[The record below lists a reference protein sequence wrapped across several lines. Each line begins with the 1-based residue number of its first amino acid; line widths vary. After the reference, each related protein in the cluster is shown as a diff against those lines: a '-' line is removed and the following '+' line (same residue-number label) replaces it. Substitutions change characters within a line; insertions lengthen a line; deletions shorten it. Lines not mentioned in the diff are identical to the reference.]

1 MKQSFLRRS
10 EGWPGPGCEQVGVA
24 GEGQAMKKMML
35 RVALISSAALVAGP
49 ALADHSWGSYHWGR
63 KANPFTLRVV
73 DAVSSGWDPYL
84 NTAISDWSQSDVLDL
99 TKDDLTGVN
108 PKKCTAITGKIVAC
122 NAAYG
127 QRGWLGIASI
137 WASGDHI
144 TKATTKLNDTYFGMA
159 TYNTPA
165 WRRLVTC
172 QEIAHDFG
180 LDHQDE
186 NFNNGNLGS
195 CMDYT
200 SDPDGPPTNEHPNA
214 HDFEQLEAIY
224 AHLDSTNTYSSNAA
238 ATNFGIRAVGAQ
250 PAAPAASAND
260 PGDGPADWGA
270 AVHRDS
276 KGRPDKYVLNLGNGQ
291 RKITHVVWAIGE
303 GPKN

>member
-1 MKQSFLRRS
+1 MKRT
-10 EGWPGPGCEQVGVA
+10 
-24 GEGQAMKKMML
+24 ML
-35 RVALISSAALVAGP
+35 RVALISSAALVADP
-49 ALADHSWGSYHWGR
+49 ALADHSWGDYHWAR
-63 KANPFTLRVV
+63 TDNPFTLRVV
-73 DAVSSGWDPYL
+73 DAVSSTWDPYL
-84 NTAISDWSQSDVLDL
+84 EEAIDDWSNSSVLDL
-99 TKDDLTGVN
+99 TNGGPGTN
-108 PKKCTAITGKIVAC
+108 PKKCTAITGKILAC

-144 TKATTKLNDTYFGMA
+144 TKATTKLNDTYFNTA

-186 NFNNGNLGS
+186 NFNNANLGS

-200 SDPDGPPTNEHPNA
+200 GDPDGPPSNEHPNA

-224 AHLDSTNTYSSNAA
+224 AHLDGTNTYSSSAT

-250 PAAPAASAND
+250 PAAPSTSAKND
-260 PGDGPADWGA
+260 PGDSPAEWGA
-270 AVHRDS
+270 AVHHDG
-276 KGRPDKYVLNLGNGQ
+276 KGRPDIYVLNLGNGQ
-291 RKITHVVWAIGE
+291 RKVTHVVWAIGE